1 MVIHMKIW
9 INKCI
14 EKEKSTYFND
24 ALTFNLNVP
33 GKGGLIASN
42 IRDGWYRKLGIQSV
56 SPICEDLYILAL
68 SVFAADK
75 RISRS
80 FSSDGWTRK
89 LHLSIPVIEY
99 SHWNSVRTS
108 LEKMLSFLSG
118 DIWTIDFR
126 ECEPTNRY
134 QDNHKRPPQKLVS
147 LETYDAVSLLSGGL
161 DSYCGAYELLSQG
174 KNVIFVGFKE
184 FGKLEQIQNEIVHHF
199 NESFPETSKMLFT
212 FTAKAYKPLGIEK
225 LPAENTSRSRSFLF
239 LAAAIC
245 VAEAIGV
252 NKPVYIPENGFI
264 GLNLPLTPGR
274 KGSCSTRT
282 THPYFLKMLNQLF
295 LQLGISH
302 KIINPYAFRTKREMI
317 QEHKDTKGFLD
328 CVSKTISCSHP
339 CNTRWHGKSQ
349 PENCGYCYPC
359 LIRQS
364 SLLDVIVPNEH
375 YTFNALSYDYIL
387 SATDSRRSDLVDLL
401 SSISAAVKSTD
412 QALLKRI
419 KQTGQLSKEESLAF
433 LRLYKATISDL
444 LELFSRDKDL
454 MRMIGIEYASN

>member
-1 MVIHMKIW
+1 M
-9 INKCI
+9 
-14 EKEKSTYFND
+14 
-24 ALTFNLNVP
+24 
-33 GKGGLIASN
+33 
-42 IRDGWYRKLGIQSV
+42 
-56 SPICEDLYILAL
+56 
-68 SVFAADK
+68 FAADK

-99 SHWNSVRTS
+99 SHWNSMRTS

-302 KIINPYAFRTKREMI
+302 KIINPYAFMTKREMI

>member
-1 MVIHMKIW
+1 M
-9 INKCI
+9 
-14 EKEKSTYFND
+14 
-24 ALTFNLNVP
+24 L
-33 GKGGLIASN
+33 
-42 IRDGWYRKLGIQSV
+42 
-56 SPICEDLYILAL
+56 
-68 SVFAADK
+68 ADK
-75 RISRS
+75 SL
-80 FSSDGWTRK
+80 TYT
-89 LHLSIPVIEY
+89 VIE
-99 SHWNSVRTS
+99 SIIKETGGSFKANSNQTS
-108 LEKMLSFLSG
+108 LEEDASIISKISFAVSSSLKGNPRQAKRFLNTFFVRKNLASLYFGAEIDLSVMAKLLALE
-118 DIWTIDFR
+118 TIDI
-126 ECEPTNRY
+126 
-134 QDNHKRPPQKLVS
+134 K
-147 LETYDAVSLLSGGL
+147 
-161 DSYCGAYELLSQG
+161 
-174 KNVIFVGFKE
+174 
-184 FGKLEQIQNEIVHHF
+184 
-199 NESFPETSKMLFT
+199 
-212 FTAKAYKPLGIEK
+212 
-225 LPAENTSRSRSFLF
+225 
-239 LAAAIC
+239 
-245 VAEAIGV
+245 
-252 NKPVYIPENGFI
+252 
-264 GLNLPLTPGR
+264 
-274 KGSCSTRT
+274 
-282 THPYFLKMLNQLF
+282 
-295 LQLGISH
+295 
-302 KIINPYAFRTKREMI
+302 AFRKLYEWNSEFDGEIKQLKEVETCINNDKELNENYKLWKNPRVIRWVKSEPKNLYKMDLSKYFYLSRESAFMTKREMI

>member
-1 MVIHMKIW
+1 MKIW

-24 ALTFNLNVP
+24 AITFNLNVP

-147 LETYDAVSLLSGGL
+147 LEEYDAVSLLSGGL

-199 NESFPETSKMLFT
+199 NESFFFFLKMLFT

-245 VAEAIGV
+245 VAEAIGA
-252 NKPVYIPENGFI
+252 NTPVYIPENGFI

-302 KIINPYAFRTKREMI
+302 KIINPYAFMTKREMI

>member
-1 MVIHMKIW
+1 M
-9 INKCI
+9 
-14 EKEKSTYFND
+14 
-24 ALTFNLNVP
+24 
-33 GKGGLIASN
+33 
-42 IRDGWYRKLGIQSV
+42 
-56 SPICEDLYILAL
+56 
-68 SVFAADK
+68 
-75 RISRS
+75 
-80 FSSDGWTRK
+80 
-89 LHLSIPVIEY
+89 
-99 SHWNSVRTS
+99 
-108 LEKMLSFLSG
+108 
-118 DIWTIDFR
+118 
-126 ECEPTNRY
+126 
-134 QDNHKRPPQKLVS
+134 
-147 LETYDAVSLLSGGL
+147 
-161 DSYCGAYELLSQG
+161 
-174 KNVIFVGFKE
+174 
-184 FGKLEQIQNEIVHHF
+184 
-199 NESFPETSKMLFT
+199 
-212 FTAKAYKPLGIEK
+212 
-225 LPAENTSRSRSFLF
+225 
-239 LAAAIC
+239 
-245 VAEAIGV
+245 
-252 NKPVYIPENGFI
+252 
-264 GLNLPLTPGR
+264 
-274 KGSCSTRT
+274 
-282 THPYFLKMLNQLF
+282 
-295 LQLGISH
+295 
-302 KIINPYAFRTKREMI
+302 TKREMI